1 MTHTRPYMQRQP
13 VIEAIGSTW
22 QDSQKQSALR
32 EPPDRARLISRA
44 ALKPWGVGWTHGSA
58 SAPCTLFWSLIF
70 VVGQSR
76 SMRQGW
82 RLAFDVCSRRS
93 AKDVGNSQA
102 MSARRTKQ
110 GQDRCPY
117 PVNTGS
123 SCRVASGSLRQ

>member
-44 ALKPWGVGWTHGSA
+44 ALKPWGVEWTHGSA
-58 SAPCTLFWSLIF
+58 SAACTLFWSLIL

-82 RLAFDVCSRRS
+82 RLAFDVCEWRS
-93 AKDVGNSQA
+93 AKDMGNSA
-102 MSARRTKQ
+102 VMSASRTEQ
-110 GQDRCPY
+110 GQNRSPY
-117 PVNTGS
+117 PVNAGR

>member
-22 QDSQKQSALR
+22 QGSQKQSALR

-58 SAPCTLFWSLIF
+58 SAACTLFWSLIF

-82 RLAFDVCSRRS
+82 RLAFDVCEQRS
-93 AKDVGNSQA
+93 AMDVGYSPA
-102 MSARRTKQ
+102 IWASRTKQ
-110 GQDRCPY
+110 GQDRSPLPGQRLPFMQNC
-117 PVNTGS
+117 
-123 SCRVASGSLRQ
+123 